1 MGLLSILLLGVGLS
15 LDTFAVSLTLGCFS
29 ERIASRQRI
38 RFLVTIGMFHFLMIL
53 AGWAFGESISGLIA
67 AYDHWIAFALLSVI
81 GIQMIREGFSPKEE
95 AKFNPF
101 DYKVIL
107 TLAVATSIDAMA
119 VGVSMAFMQLGNGWE
134 AVAQPVIVIAAL
146 SSLLTIAGLGAG
158 ILAGR
163 KIPFSMTPV
172 GGIILIGIGIKI
184 IIEHLNLWP

>member
-1 MGLLSILLLGVGLS
+1 MHLTESILIGLA
-15 LDTFAVSLTLGCFS
+15 LAMDCFAVSITAGT
-29 ERIASRQRI
+29 IAKR
-38 RFLVTIGMFHFLMIL
+38 LVARPMLAMIL
-53 AGWAFGESISGLIA
+53 AFGFFQGAMVLAGWYVSSLFSRILAPV
-67 AYDHWIAFALLSVI
+67 DHWIAFALLSVI